1 MPCAGCSL
9 LRAKGFLLKI
19 KNIAIKKL
27 NFLFSAVNFAIF
39 GIYKLRSGLG
49 TRTGCSLT
57 ENAGFEPGAYGT
69 LEEVGDLKLGYA
81 LP

>member
-1 MPCAGCSL
+1 M
-9 LRAKGFLLKI
+9 
-19 KNIAIKKL
+19 
-27 NFLFSAVNFAIF
+27 FSAVNFAIF